1 MDDQK
6 LYADEILNEFKRV
19 YGEKKYNKIKS
30 DIENSKKSKE
40 LVHECLTKSLYP
52 PGDQIVA
59 CVLSNFRYS
68 FAKGDTLIAASL
80 FLYKDWINVCTRDK
94 YYPFHQIKQIEKE
107 ILLRIHKMSY
117 DTSLSILK
125 DPKVYK

>member
-6 LYADEILNEFKRV
+6 LYADEILNEFKRI

-52 PGDQIVA
+52 PGDEIVA

-68 FAKGDTLIAASL
+68 FAKGDTLVAASL
-80 FLYKDWINVCTRDK
+80 FLFKDWINVCTRDN
-94 YYPFHQIKQIEKE
+94 YYPLNQIRQIEKE
-107 ILLRIHKMSY
+107 ILLRIHKMSFN
-117 DTSLSILK
+117 TSLSILNN
-125 DPKVYK
+125 PEVYK